1 MEGANKNYHGKT
13 HKQKDKFAFKFIFP
27 FNLLLVEQ
35 IVIVHYTQSCFL
47 LSYISVISSM
57 FTNKFVK
64 KCQYYYTLLE
74 QSVPLVTVT
83 LYNVILRIARNL
95 LETREN
101 VKILTHP
108 VYLTNLDW
116 LSWEWSKKKNSKWPI
131 FQNGRFSKSPILKIF
146 LRKFHRLVLGLVG
159 LIDAKGIDVAQSIWS
174 WGCLT

>member
-83 LYNVILRIARNL
+83 SVVSL
-95 LETREN
+95 LT
-101 VKILTHP
+101 KQL
-108 VYLTNLDW
+108 W
-116 LSWEWSKKKNSKWPI
+116 LHRTTIDHWPI
-131 FQNGRFSKSPILKIF
+131 PR
-146 LRKFHRLVLGLVG
+146 RG
-159 LIDAKGIDVAQSIWS
+159 LIKTHHIEWRMKALFLWWRIQFRQEEISFRKSTDNQK
-174 WGCLT
+174 